1 MIIARILQAPAPGGG
16 EGKREREIGGEEL
29 LSLWLRGLA
38 VGCAAVPV
46 IYGTRKEARKIDD
59 DQRRTAGIVPGRLF
73 ESCP

>member
-1 MIIARILQAPAPGGG
+1 LANEQVAEAVARVFTFAARDRDRQRVAHLAIA
-16 EGKREREIGGEEL
+16 
-29 LSLWLRGLA
+29 RGLA

-46 IYGTRKEARKIDD
+46 IYRTRKEARKIDD

>member
-1 MIIARILQAPAPGGG
+1 VRENDSLPPFTV
-16 EGKREREIGGEEL
+16 KEREIDREEL

-46 IYGTRKEARKIDD
+46 IYRTRKEARKIDD